1 MHTHTH
7 THTQKVDLVMLLYKE
22 ALNKSTHKGHVSQL
36 INMEETINEEDGSRF
51 LLELVVELTNPQEF
65 VNTSEYVYLKTGSD
79 KLCHTSNF
87 QWQRGVK
94 VYLVVTG
101 GWDLFLGATFACM
114 HGDSEILQYMLI
126 ILLSFTVKNLSFWIN
141 HLMQNLEEVSSE
153 SHIIIVPGVHALLIV
168 HNIILWIITS
178 LCL

>member
-1 MHTHTH
+1 MIPTLPH

-65 VNTSEYVYLKTGSD
+65 VNISEYVYLKNGSD

-101 GWDLFLGATFACM
+101 GWDLFLGATFACV
-114 HGDSEILQYMLI
+114 HGDSEMYNYANN
-126 ILLSFTVKNLSFWIN
+126 FTLFYSDKS
-141 HLMQNLEEVSSE
+141 
-153 SHIIIVPGVHALLIV
+153 
-168 HNIILWIITS
+168 
-178 LCL
+178 